1 MAELYARLRVI
12 TSVSLDL
19 RRREVDP
26 PGTYT
31 YTYIKYTYATCVD
44 YPVLS
49 IIV

>member
-1 MAELYARLRVI
+1 VAELYARLRVI

-31 YTYIKYTYATCVD
+31 YTYIKYVT
-44 YPVLS
+44 
-49 IIV
+49 